1 MGNRMLAYVAAAVSR
16 RTLRPHIPSAA
27 QIRRGVYAGAP
38 AWAVPVLQGTS
49 PASGLAGRLSRSG
62 TR

>member
-1 MGNRMLAYVAAAVSR
+1 MGNKMLAYFTAAVSR

-38 AWAVPVLQGTS
+38 AWAVPVRQGIS
-49 PASGLAGRLSRSG
+49 PASGLATHLSRSG